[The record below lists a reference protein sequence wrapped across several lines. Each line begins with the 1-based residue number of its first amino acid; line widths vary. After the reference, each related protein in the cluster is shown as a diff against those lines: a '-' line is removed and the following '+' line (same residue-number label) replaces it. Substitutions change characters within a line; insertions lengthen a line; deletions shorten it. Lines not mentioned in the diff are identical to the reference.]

1 MDKVLLKKYANLLLK
16 GVRAM
21 DKKYLFISMPN
32 TISYFKDILLEEASS
47 FDLKDIYVD
56 ETDPFKKHEYLTT
69 MDYANLIK
77 LPIFDKSIYNKY
89 AKLDAA
95 FLFIRSD
102 IPGLMD
108 DVDSELLKKMSLYIL
123 STQKYFRDLYES
135 NKLNWCIACVP
146 NEYWAKNGLNI
157 TEEELWDK
165 ILRICL
171 VDKTSDPYLNWL
183 DKNIIL
189 KRYMDTLNSYHFKK
203 LHYMNGLG
211 TDFTIELNDTGKWI
225 SGGGDIGLFNNLPT
239 EEVFTSPKYDSCNGI
254 VYASKPLIY
263 NGKLIDNFW
272 FQFEN
277 VKVINYNAKKGLDVL
292 KTIVETDDNSCYLGE
307 IALVNDNSPISNTK
321 MLFKETLYDEN
332 AACHMALGIGF
343 AECIDTNEEITA
355 DDLLKYG
362 VNRSKTHVDFMIG
375 TSDMRIDGYTE
386 DGEMI
391 TIMEDGNL
399 II

>member
-1 MDKVLLKKYANLLLK
+1 MDKVILRKYANLLLK
-16 GVRAM
+16 GVRVM
-21 DKKYLFISMPN
+21 DKKYLFIEIPN
-32 TISYFKDILLEEASS
+32 VVKDFKDILYEESKNY
-47 FDLKDIYVD
+47 DLKEVYIE
-56 ETDPFKKHEYLTT
+56 ETNPIKKHEYLITQE
-69 MDYANLIK
+69 YPNLIK

-95 FLFIRSD
+95 FLFIRSE

-108 DVDSELLKKMSLYIL
+108 DVDSELLKSMNLYSR
-123 STQKYFRDLYES
+123 STQQYFRDLYES
-135 NKLNWCIACVP
+135 NKLNWCIACAP
-146 NEYWAKNGLNI
+146 NEYWANNALKM
-157 TEEELWDK
+157 TEDELWDK
-165 ILRICL
+165 ILKICL

-189 KRYMDTLNSYHFKK
+189 KRYMDTLSSYHFKK

-263 NGKLIDNFW
+263 NDKIIDKFW
-272 FQFEN
+272 LQFKN
-277 VKVINYNAKKGLDVL
+277 GKVIHYDAKKGLDVL
-292 KTIVETDDNSCYLGE
+292 KSIIETDDHSSYLGE
-307 IALVNDNSPISNTK
+307 IALVNDDSPISNMK
-321 MLFKETLYDEN
+321 MIFNETLYDEN
-332 AACHMALGIGF
+332 AASHMALGIGF
-343 AECIDTNEEITA
+343 SECIDIDSEVGVE
-355 DDLLKYG
+355 DLLKYG
-362 VNRSKTHVDFMIG
+362 VNRFKTHVDFMIG
-375 TSDMRIDGYTE
+375 TSDMRVDGYTE
-386 DGEMI
+386 DNELI

>member
-21 DKKYLFISMPN
+21 DKKYLFISIPN
-32 TISYFKDILLEEASS
+32 TISYFKDILLEEATS

-123 STQKYFRDLYES
+123 STEKYFRDLYES

-165 ILRICL
+165 ILKICL

-263 NGKLIDNFW
+263 NGKLIENFW
-272 FQFEN
+272 FQFKN
-277 VKVINYNAKKGLDVL
+277 GKVIHYDAKKGLDVL
-292 KTIVETDDNSCYLGE
+292 KTIVETDDHSCYLGE

-343 AECIDTNEEITA
+343 AECIDTDEEITA